1 MTAFTDSLGFTKG
14 TAAFPAKNNNATTVV
29 SVELDFAAIAAA
41 RAAAGAA
48 ALAETDTLQVLPIP
62 AGALVL
68 AVGVDVTKAEGATA
82 TLKVGDAA
90 DDDRYLAAANL
101 NAVANTASALAAP
114 FLSAA
119 ASPVVITFN
128 HNGIDTAKARVYA
141 VIVNTTN

>member
-14 TAAFPAKNNNATTVV
+14 TAAFPAKNNTAYTVV
-29 SVELDFAAIAAA
+29 SVDLDFAAIKAA
-41 RAAAGAA
+41 RTAAGAA
-48 ALAETDTLQVLPIP
+48 ALAKDDTLEVLPIP

-68 AVGVDVTKAEGATA
+68 AVGVQVTKAEGAAA

-101 NAVANTASALAAP
+101 NAVANAASALTSP
-114 FLSAA
+114 FLSAT
-119 ASPVVITFN
+119 ASPIIITPN
-128 HNGIDTAKARVYA
+128 HADIDVAVARVWA